1 VLWFERK
8 GLFIVLVERQVLK
21 MKVQIVSLIITVKL
35 NNNVITSYFNSE
47 STNYPIVETN
57 LRVLH
62 IIRSIF
68 FNGGKILKRIMLKL
82 MIHQ

>member
-57 LRVLH
+57 LRVLVLH
-62 IIRSIF
+62 TIRSIF
-68 FNGGKILKRIMLKL
+68 FNGG
-82 MIHQ
+82 

>member
-35 NNNVITSYFNSE
+35 NNNVITSYFISE

-62 IIRSIF
+62 TIRSIF